1 MLQNAT
7 NNNGKRLAAAIIA
20 FAMVV
25 CAVALVVPS
34 EVNGEPTTNGT
45 TVTVQDTTDFY
56 AVIANDGGAYDSV
69 TTISL
74 AGNVTLTD
82 NLTTTLNIVT
92 NAYTLNL
99 GGYTLTL
106 VGTAYINPSAGTIT
120 NGTIQNSPD
129 NYSNTQM
136 IAFEG
141 GVATIT
147 DVDVILNKTE
157 SGPYFAINVY
167 ARGTDATL
175 NMTGGSITSDTED
188 FGAVMTIRE
197 NQTVTPT
204 ANFINVDIDGLVNVN
219 AVNSILSFV
228 SNDGTDR
235 TVNLNYTVA
244 ASVSNDTLTLTGYSV
259 GKTVLGWDGESSN
272 AESPQS
278 NAEITVSEE
287 FDLGTV
293 TTGSA
298 AKNNVS
304 STYSI
309 TVESGDLTMN
319 GGDEDLTVTVDSGA
333 NLNAT
338 DLNATSLN
346 VAGTATLEGENTSET
361 MAINATSPDARV
373 TDQTGLGLDIGT
385 SIASYNALANG
396 ATHGTSNN
404 DDGTTGT
411 WVLDKGVLTLTN
423 YHGGLYFQGLTGN
436 DFHEVVLVGENVIT
450 IDASVIEP
458 LSEGSL
464 ITFAVF
470 RPATSG
476 DLSIHSDGTGSLEIN
491 ITNDATVSADGT
503 STITEIAL
511 NEAEKKITA
520 IWASNVTISDVASL
534 TINMDVDGITLYNP
548 GPNTANN
555 SKIAAIYASNLLTI
569 SSDVNIEMT
578 GVVTDPKT
586 EQTGYYSE
594 AVYGLYAGNGIRV
607 SDCNVNINV
616 CETDSLA
623 FAISGPSAN
632 SGTPETITFTDVT
645 GQISG
650 GNRGIQT
657 STSILTFS
665 GSTLTISGN
674 EKAIQANN
682 VGGSVV
688 ITGNSYI
695 TLELLNPIIS
705 EETPSAYNGGIDDRY
720 GIKVIDLTV
729 DTGSTLDTQGMRLFD
744 RDNTTASYSNS
755 GVVIVRGGYT
765 QNTVEDA
772 GAVAGLK
779 SDSLTVFVVSG
790 IGSVLQNNRTYIAD
804 NTAITPT
811 TVLISGDS
819 GDVQG
824 ETATNVTEANDLL
837 QRSDVSEITIVVSG
851 GNPVDLNTLVVPAGK
866 TVYVDGQ
873 VYGEVTTL
881 NGTIVVSSAD
891 GLVFNGVSIDASSEV
906 TVGTDTNGNVVVNG
920 TVTRATIEE
929 DHTMTVVGTINGTV
943 TGNGSDVTFNN
954 VTSTTGIVLTGGS
967 VEITGDFVLN
977 GNPSTGSAIEGT
989 TGTLV
994 VTGNSNITG
1003 TGTIS
1008 VNNLTINE
1016 GVTLTIGQN
1025 VTIQLDRDN
1034 SDSLVI
1040 NQRATLTGDGQV
1052 RLVNGSMGITN
1063 NGTLDVD
1070 VFAEGSA
1077 VAQDVADFV
1086 NALPYYDQ
1094 ITVSGDLDFTVE
1106 ALQND
1111 NITARSFTVDDEKN
1125 ITVNSGVKITVGDRV
1140 TLEFANLVVVDGA
1153 NGADFEMEIQD
1164 GATLIIDNSDIF
1176 AAVDVQ
1182 DGATLTLRNCETT
1195 ITGASTPVSQIGF
1208 GKTVTFSDGY
1218 TVGSNMDVYGA
1229 ISIPE
1234 GNTLNISRNASV
1246 DVYETGAFTVSG
1258 TLNLNGTMNVD
1269 GEVSVSGTMTVASTA
1284 DISVTDEVIDNGEV
1298 TTPAGKVDIIGTMS
1312 VSGTVSGTILNH
1324 GSIAFAGTS
1333 DGATIDM
1340 YGGASL
1346 TVTSMA
1352 GTGTLNVIGAT
1363 DYQKAN
1369 NNELDFEVYTAQIEL
1384 SGVAGLQVSASES
1397 VTAATSTAGAK
1408 ITMTL
1413 DISGDVT
1420 AGSIETSLPIV
1431 NEKTRAVTVTQT
1443 LNLADEVTLTFGAGE
1458 YTVDGTINAAAGATI
1473 ENYGEI
1479 TVDGEVTV
1487 VAATSNAAVII
1498 NRESGSINAVYYDV
1512 TTPAVTGVSA
1522 AFVTK
1527 TYTSL
1532 ASAVDVTNADDATIY
1547 AIGEITVDAD
1557 TSITVPATLKL
1568 SSTAQI
1574 TVKGTLVFSDYET
1587 SYLTKTNEIKSDV
1600 LIDEAP
1606 ARTYTSLANA
1616 IEMGVTE
1623 IVLND
1628 DVIIESDLTIPEGI
1642 TVSSDEHK
1650 VTVGTAT
1657 MTSDVTLTVEGAL
1670 ELTGTSPGID
1680 IVPDVPSSTN
1690 ANVTYEAGV
1699 ALSGMGYVYITN
1711 ADDLTDEIAGAYY
1724 QKLPSETASAPVDVI
1739 ATIDRAAADSANAYV
1754 TNEEAIIT
1762 IYGAVS
1768 TVNEITF
1775 TAPENATLEV
1785 YLLSI
1790 KDTIDDDVDETLKS
1804 SLTAPSITLVGQTAF
1819 ITSDYYIENDTAGV
1833 DDVTVQ
1839 TTVDAVFVY
1848 GESEIDINSIV
1859 GAMAVSPEVID
1870 EVTYFTATIG
1880 ATGYEVSSGIATV
1893 LSGNVLVSGSIGG
1906 TTTNGATIAVANGA
1920 TMTVPGEIAINQY
1933 GKLNVEGTMAV
1944 QGQVTVNGT
1953 ADVTGQVTV
1962 TGDMDVT
1969 GTLNVNGGTVETA
1982 TAENST
1988 TPGTIDI
1995 TGTAVVGTKPT
2006 SIGFTSTGTL
2016 TGAQVT
2022 GSGIVKAYNGASVTM
2037 LANTDGTSTAV
2048 STVLNIRA
2056 AGGEYFAYMTVYAA
2070 AGNDTLQT
2078 NAVEVFSDVINE
2090 EVFALEG
2097 YDTGLFYEDGSV
2109 NNSGLFKYSN
2119 WYTGADR
2126 VANTALTKDIN
2137 VGAQANLYAQVD
2149 LVEVGITVSEG
2160 TGLNLYIDD
2169 IAVNSGSVDLSIGT
2183 HTVRFDVQA
2192 QYDGSNATITFNGQT
2207 VANGG
2212 TIEVTTSSAGYVLA
2226 CSGAVP
2232 SSGSGDITVN
2242 VPSQDDGMSLT
2253 DILLIV
2259 LVILI
2264 VVMAIIVALR
2274 LMRS

>member
-7 NNNGKRLAAAIIA
+7 NNNGKRLAAAVAIFAILACAIA
-20 FAMVV
+20 F
-25 CAVALVVPS
+25 VAVPS
-34 EVNGEPTTNGT
+34 DAVNGETFTVGTSTETDTYDYASLDAAIQDDAVGDGDVIVLHEDQTLSVNIDKDITIQSYSSTEPVTITIADNVQIGITANATFMDVNFADGRKTDATDANGGRVLLNPTSTTEDIEVIFDNVSFTTNCSYDTVYLTKTASGALTVTIRDSPEFNGTVVYEIKNTDNPVLNVVNTQTINLNISAGQPDLTVPVVVGSSDSNINIDAETEFDTIWNAKAGNYEESIPNVVIQQDTAVVANEVQNDGALSIIGSMDAT
-45 TVTVQDTTDFY
+45 TVTNTNDTSSITVSGQMT
-56 AVIANDGGAYDSV
+56 ADSV
-69 TTISL
+69 SNSDGDISVYGSMT
-74 AGNVTLTD
+74 ATEVT
-82 NLTTTLNIVT
+82 
-92 NAYTLNL
+92 
-99 GGYTLTL
+99 
-106 VGTAYINPSAGTIT
+106 GTIT
-120 NGTIQNSPD
+120 KYGDSTVDVPEGT
-129 NYSNTQM
+129 
-136 IAFEG
+136 
-141 GVATIT
+141 TIT
-147 DVDVILNKTE
+147 EEDGRDAIGSLTSITRVTE
-157 SGPYFAINVY
+157 GNGYWEYDPNTGVLVLYNYVGSSFFSDDSLSEVRLTGINEISLTASTDDIADGAFAAINAGSNGLIISGDGSLKITINDNGAQLNDSKTSKIAAVY
-167 ARGTDATL
+167 A
-175 NMTGGSITSDTED
+175 TS
-188 FGAVMTIRE
+188 
-197 NQTVTPT
+197 
-204 ANFINVDIDGLVNVN
+204 
-219 AVNSILSFV
+219 
-228 SNDGTDR
+228 
-235 TVNLNYTVA
+235 
-244 ASVSNDTLTLTGYSV
+244 
-259 GKTVLGWDGESSN
+259 
-272 AESPQS
+272 
-278 NAEITVSEE
+278 
-287 FDLGTV
+287 
-293 TTGSA
+293 
-298 AKNNVS
+298 
-304 STYSI
+304 SI
-309 TVESGDLTMN
+309 TVESD
-319 GGDEDLTVTVDSGA
+319 
-333 NLNAT
+333 
-338 DLNATSLN
+338 
-346 VAGTATLEGENTSET
+346 
-361 MAINATSPDARV
+361 
-373 TDQTGLGLDIGT
+373 
-385 SIASYNALANG
+385 
-396 ATHGTSNN
+396 
-404 DDGTTGT
+404 
-411 WVLDKGVLTLTN
+411 
-423 YHGGLYFQGLTGN
+423 
-436 DFHEVVLVGENVIT
+436 IT
-450 IDASVIEP
+450 IDI
-458 LSEGSL
+458 
-464 ITFAVF
+464 
-470 RPATSG
+470 
-476 DLSIHSDGTGSLEIN
+476 
-491 ITNDATVSADGT
+491 
-503 STITEIAL
+503 
-511 NEAEKKITA
+511 
-520 IWASNVTISDVASL
+520 
-534 TINMDVDGITLYNP
+534 
-548 GPNTANN
+548 
-555 SKIAAIYASNLLTI
+555 
-569 SSDVNIEMT
+569 T
-578 GVVTDPKT
+578 GVVDSAAAT
-586 EQTGYYSE
+586 YSE
-594 AVYGLYAGNGIRV
+594 AVYGLFANGISIGSEDKSV
-607 SDCNVNINV
+607 ALDIEVGLSDAM
-616 CETDSLA
+616 A
-623 FAISGPSAN
+623 FAISAN
-632 SGTPETITFTDVT
+632 NENATFTNVT
-645 GQISG
+645 GTVQG
-650 GNRGIQT
+650 GNRAVQNTDNIV
-657 STSILTFS
+657 TFD
-665 GSTLTISGN
+665 GSVMTLSGN
-674 EKAIQANN
+674 EKAIQSKTA
-682 VGGSVV
+682 GGSVV

-695 TLELLNPIIS
+695 TLELLNPVIS
-705 EETPSAYNGGIDDRY
+705 GDTAIAYNGGTDDRY
-720 GIKVIDLTV
+720 GIKAVSITV
-729 DTGSTLDTQGMRLFD
+729 GTGSTLDTVGMRLFSGD
-744 RDNTTASYSNS
+744 DGSITPVYSNS

-765 QNTVEDA
+765 QNTEEDA
-772 GAVAGLK
+772 SAVAGLK
-779 SDSLTVFVVSG
+779 SDSLTIFVVDG
-790 IGSVLQNNRTYIAD
+790 IGSVLQNNRTYITD
-804 NTAITPT
+804 NAAISSS
-811 TVLISGDS
+811 TVQISGDS

-824 ETATNVTEANDLL
+824 EIAYNVDEANGLLEQSNVTE
-837 QRSDVSEITIVVSG
+837 VTIVVSG
-851 GNPVDLNTLVVPAGK
+851 GNPVDLNGLIIPAGK

-873 VYGEVTTL
+873 VYGTIDTL
-881 NGTIVVSSAD
+881 NGSVVIGSAD
-891 GLVFNGVSIDASSEV
+891 GLEFNGASIYSTSEI
-906 TVGTDTNGNVVVNG
+906 TISTDSYGNLVVNG
-920 TVTRATIEE
+920 TITGAALEE
-929 DHTMTVVGTINGTV
+929 GKTMTVVGTIKGIV
-943 TGNGSDVTFNN
+943 TGVNSDVTFNN

-977 GNPSTGSAIEGT
+977 GNPSEGSAIEGDE
-989 TGTLV
+989 GELV
-994 VTGNSNITG
+994 ITGNSNITG

-1008 VNNLTINE
+1008 VNSLTINE

-1025 VTIQLDRDN
+1025 VIIELDVGDN
-1034 SDSLVI
+1034 LLI
-1040 NQRATLTGDGQV
+1040 GQRATLTGDGQIK
-1052 RLVNGSMGITN
+1052 LTKGSMGITN

-1070 VFAEGSA
+1070 VIADGIA
-1077 VAQDVADFV
+1077 TAQDVADFI
-1086 NALPYYDQ
+1086 NALPYYDE
-1094 ITVSGDLDFTVE
+1094 ITVSGNLDFTVE
-1106 ALQND
+1106 ALQKA
-1111 NITARSFTVDDEKN
+1111 NITARSFTVDDEKK
-1125 ITVNSGVKITVGDRV
+1125 ITVNSGMKITVGDGV
-1140 TLEFANLVVVDGA
+1140 TLEFADLVVVDGA
-1153 NGADFEMEIQD
+1153 ENANFEMEIQE
-1164 GATLIIDNSDIF
+1164 GAILIIDNSDIF

-1218 TVGSNMDVYGA
+1218 TVGSNMDVYGT

-1234 GNTLNISRNASV
+1234 GNTLNISRNATV
-1246 DVYETGAFTVSG
+1246 EVYKTGAFAVSG

-1269 GEVSVSGTMTVASTA
+1269 GEVSVSGTMTVASTGVVDVSEA
-1284 DISVTDEVIDNGEV
+1284 IIENDEI
-1298 TTPAGKVDIIGTMS
+1298 TTPAGEVDIIGTMS
-1312 VSGTVSGTILNH
+1312 VSGTVEGTILNH
-1324 GSIAFAGTS
+1324 GSIAFSGTS
-1333 DGATIDM
+1333 NNATIDM

-1352 GTGTLNVIGAT
+1352 GTLNVIGAT

-1369 NNELDFEVYTAQIEL
+1369 DKELEFEVYTAEVKL
-1384 SGVAGLQVSASES
+1384 TGVAGLQVSASES
-1397 VTAATSTAGAK
+1397 VTTATSTAGAK

-1420 AGSIETSLPIV
+1420 AGSIETTLPIV
-1431 NEKTRAVTVTQT
+1431 NNKTGEVTVTQT
-1443 LNLADEVTLTFGAGE
+1443 LNLADEVTLTFGVGE
-1458 YTVDGTINAAAGATI
+1458 YTVEGIINAVAGATI

-1487 VAATSNAAVII
+1487 VAATSNAAVIV

-1522 AFVTK
+1522 AYVTK

-1670 ELTGTSPGID
+1670 ELTGTSPGIE

-1995 TGTAVVGTKPT
+1995 TGTAVVGTKST